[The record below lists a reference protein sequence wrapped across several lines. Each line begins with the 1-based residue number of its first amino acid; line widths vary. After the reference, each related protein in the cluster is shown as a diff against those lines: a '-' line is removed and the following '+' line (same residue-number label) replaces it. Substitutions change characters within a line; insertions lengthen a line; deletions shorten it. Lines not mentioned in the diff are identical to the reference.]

1 MFVPWNK
8 MYLKNSSPK
17 DLFPGDIVSLKKKK
31 KWISAAESYLKLSS
45 IASNS
50 NASFQ

>member
-17 DLFPGDIVSLKKKK
+17 DLSPGDIVSLKKK